1 MKLQKLISKLEKHHK
16 KKLDLSLGRTFNL
29 LKKLGDPQDK
39 LKNVI
44 TVVGTNAKA
53 SMCYSLKSILN
64 QAGYKTNLYTSPHLL
79 SYTERYVF
87 EDNKINEDDLI
98 ELLTD
103 VEKTL
108 GDDNAT
114 LFEILTCA
122 FLKHAENFR
131 DNINII
137 EAGLFHQF
145 DSTNVFKENLMTL
158 IGVIHSDHFQW
169 LENKSIEGVIYEKTA
184 KLLNS
189 NIFINK
195 QVNNEIRDKIDKSL
209 EKNTTAAIC
218 FNYIVERNDEDL
230 EDINFSK
237 NINTEILSSKDILE
251 NKNIDSISSF
261 IFERKLAIEL
271 NIYDLENEYLK
282 ISYILQYQIFKAF
295 HTLTYVD
302 SPIYIKKES
311 IDEIFKHRWDFFDF
325 ISDRLNIYFFKETFG
340 KSEKLNIALHKR
352 RKFISNILS
361 KKLEIDLP
369 SNLETFIKELFKI
382 DDKILSGFDL
392 KYKDNFLINGKYN
405 KDEIDEIF
413 NYFFNETE
421 FVLHLGAHKTA
432 TTFIQNIISKNKY
445 DLAQEGILFI
455 DLDIF
460 REYVK
465 FSKSN
470 HVEIKEFLLFASI
483 PILFCKPKE

>member
-64 QAGYKTNLYTSPHLL
+64 QGGYKTNLYTSPHLL

-87 EDNKINEDDLI
+87 EDKEINEEDLI

-122 FLKHAENFR
+122 FLKYAENFK

-145 DSTNVFKENLMTL
+145 DSTNVFKGNLMTL
-158 IGVIHSDHFQW
+158 IGVIHNDHFQW

-195 QVNNEIRDKIDKSL
+195 QVNSEIRDKIDKSL
-209 EKNTTAAIC
+209 EKNTSNKYFFGKNFNITKSENGFIQYQDGLGELVLPEPSILGDHQLYNISTSIAASRKI
-218 FNYIVERNDEDL
+218 FNIKDEYIRNGIKNISLKARLEEIKSGKLKDIAGNNKLVIDGGHNISASFSIANWIKNQNEEVNLIVGMMKDKEHEEFIKTFENIVNSITLIDIPNQDGAISKEDFKKKL
-230 EDINFSK
+230 DNSKLNLKLSNGIEESIKSLSK
-237 NINTEILSSKDILE
+237 NENTIILCVGSLYLAGEILS
-251 NKNIDSISSF
+251 
-261 IFERKLAIEL
+261 L
-271 NIYDLENEYLK
+271 N
-282 ISYILQYQIFKAF
+282 
-295 HTLTYVD
+295 
-302 SPIYIKKES
+302 
-311 IDEIFKHRWDFFDF
+311 
-325 ISDRLNIYFFKETFG
+325 
-340 KSEKLNIALHKR
+340 
-352 RKFISNILS
+352 
-361 KKLEIDLP
+361 
-369 SNLETFIKELFKI
+369 
-382 DDKILSGFDL
+382 
-392 KYKDNFLINGKYN
+392 
-405 KDEIDEIF
+405 
-413 NYFFNETE
+413 
-421 FVLHLGAHKTA
+421 
-432 TTFIQNIISKNKY
+432 
-445 DLAQEGILFI
+445 
-455 DLDIF
+455 
-460 REYVK
+460 
-465 FSKSN
+465 
-470 HVEIKEFLLFASI
+470 
-483 PILFCKPKE
+483 

>member
-64 QAGYKTNLYTSPHLL
+64 QGGYKTNLYTSPHLL

-87 EDNKINEDDLI
+87 EDKEINEEDLI

-122 FLKHAENFR
+122 FLKYAENFK
-131 DNINII
+131 DNVNII

-158 IGVIHSDHFQW
+158 IGVIHNDHFQW
-169 LENKSIEGVIYEKTA
+169 LENKSIDGVIHEKTA

-195 QVNNEIRDKIDKSL
+195 QVNSEIRDKIEISL
-209 EKNTTAAIC
+209 EKNKSNKYFFEKDFNIAKSENGFIQYEDGLGELVLPEPSILGDHQLYNISTSIAASRKI
-218 FNYIVERNDEDL
+218 FNIKDDYIKNGIKNISLKARLEEIKSGKLKDIAGNNKLVIDGGHNISASFSIANWIKNQNEEVNLIVGMMKDKEHEEFIKTFENIVNSITLIDIPNQDGAISKEDFKKKL
-230 EDINFSK
+230 DNSKLNLKLSNGIEESIKSLSK
-237 NINTEILSSKDILE
+237 NENTIILCVGSLYLAGEILS
-251 NKNIDSISSF
+251 
-261 IFERKLAIEL
+261 L
-271 NIYDLENEYLK
+271 N
-282 ISYILQYQIFKAF
+282 
-295 HTLTYVD
+295 
-302 SPIYIKKES
+302 
-311 IDEIFKHRWDFFDF
+311 
-325 ISDRLNIYFFKETFG
+325 
-340 KSEKLNIALHKR
+340 
-352 RKFISNILS
+352 
-361 KKLEIDLP
+361 
-369 SNLETFIKELFKI
+369 
-382 DDKILSGFDL
+382 
-392 KYKDNFLINGKYN
+392 
-405 KDEIDEIF
+405 
-413 NYFFNETE
+413 
-421 FVLHLGAHKTA
+421 
-432 TTFIQNIISKNKY
+432 
-445 DLAQEGILFI
+445 
-455 DLDIF
+455 
-460 REYVK
+460 
-465 FSKSN
+465 
-470 HVEIKEFLLFASI
+470 
-483 PILFCKPKE
+483 

>member
-29 LKKLGDPQDK
+29 LKKLGNPQDK

-87 EDNKINEDDLI
+87 GDKEINLEDLI

-122 FLKHAENFR
+122 FLKYAENFK

-158 IGVIHSDHFQW
+158 IGVIHNDHFQW

-189 NIFINK
+189 NIFVNK
-195 QVNNEIRDKIDKSL
+195 QLNNEIRDKVEKSL
-209 EKNTTAAIC
+209 EKNTSNKYFFGKDFNIAKSENGFIQYQDPLGELVLPEPSILGDHQLYNISTSIAASRKI
-218 FNYIVERNDEDL
+218 FNIKDEYIKNGIKNISLKARLEEIKFGKLKDIAGNNKLIIDGGHNISASFSIANWIKNQNEEVNLIVGMMKDKEHIEFIKAFENIVNSITLIDIPNQDGAISKEDFKKKL
-230 EDINFSK
+230 DNSKLNLKLSNGIEESIKSLSK
-237 NINTEILSSKDILE
+237 NENTIILCVGSLYLAGEILS
-251 NKNIDSISSF
+251 
-261 IFERKLAIEL
+261 L
-271 NIYDLENEYLK
+271 N
-282 ISYILQYQIFKAF
+282 
-295 HTLTYVD
+295 
-302 SPIYIKKES
+302 
-311 IDEIFKHRWDFFDF
+311 
-325 ISDRLNIYFFKETFG
+325 
-340 KSEKLNIALHKR
+340 
-352 RKFISNILS
+352 
-361 KKLEIDLP
+361 
-369 SNLETFIKELFKI
+369 
-382 DDKILSGFDL
+382 
-392 KYKDNFLINGKYN
+392 
-405 KDEIDEIF
+405 
-413 NYFFNETE
+413 
-421 FVLHLGAHKTA
+421 
-432 TTFIQNIISKNKY
+432 
-445 DLAQEGILFI
+445 
-455 DLDIF
+455 
-460 REYVK
+460 
-465 FSKSN
+465 
-470 HVEIKEFLLFASI
+470 
-483 PILFCKPKE
+483 

>member
-1 MKLQKLISKLEKHHK
+1 MKLQNLISKLEKHHK

-29 LKKLGDPQDK
+29 LKKLGNPQDK

-64 QAGYKTNLYTSPHLL
+64 QGGYKINLYTSPHLL

-87 EDNKINEDDLI
+87 EDKEIDEEDLI

-122 FLKHAENFR
+122 FIKHAENFK

-158 IGVIHSDHFQW
+158 IGVIHNDHYQW

-195 QVNNEIRDKIDKSL
+195 QINNQIRDKIEKAL
-209 EKNTTAAIC
+209 EKNTSNKYFFGKDFHISKSENGFIQYQDQLGELELPEPSILGDHQLYNISTSIAASRKI
-218 FNYIVERNDEDL
+218 FNIKDEHVANGIKNISLRARLEEIKSGKLKAIAGNNRLFVDGGHNISAGHSIAKWVKNQNEEVNLIVGMMIDKEHIEFIKAFRNNVNSITLIDIPHQEGSISKEDL
-230 EDINFSK
+230 KKKLDNLKLNLKLCNGIKESIKSLSENQ
-237 NINTEILSSKDILE
+237 NTIILCVGSLYLAGEILS
-251 NKNIDSISSF
+251 
-261 IFERKLAIEL
+261 L
-271 NIYDLENEYLK
+271 N
-282 ISYILQYQIFKAF
+282 
-295 HTLTYVD
+295 
-302 SPIYIKKES
+302 
-311 IDEIFKHRWDFFDF
+311 
-325 ISDRLNIYFFKETFG
+325 
-340 KSEKLNIALHKR
+340 
-352 RKFISNILS
+352 
-361 KKLEIDLP
+361 
-369 SNLETFIKELFKI
+369 
-382 DDKILSGFDL
+382 
-392 KYKDNFLINGKYN
+392 
-405 KDEIDEIF
+405 
-413 NYFFNETE
+413 
-421 FVLHLGAHKTA
+421 
-432 TTFIQNIISKNKY
+432 
-445 DLAQEGILFI
+445 
-455 DLDIF
+455 
-460 REYVK
+460 
-465 FSKSN
+465 
-470 HVEIKEFLLFASI
+470 
-483 PILFCKPKE
+483 

>member
-64 QAGYKTNLYTSPHLL
+64 QGGYKTNLYTSPHLL

-87 EDNKINEDDLI
+87 EDKEINEEDLI
-98 ELLTD
+98 QLLTD

-114 LFEILTCA
+114 LFEILTCT
-122 FLKHAENFR
+122 FLKYAENFK

-158 IGVIHSDHFQW
+158 IGVIHNDHFQW

-195 QVNNEIRDKIDKSL
+195 QVNNEIRDKIASSL
-209 EKNTTAAIC
+209 EKNTSNKYFFGKDFNIAKSENGFIQYEDGLGELVLPEPSILGDHQLYNISTSIAASRKI
-218 FNYIVERNDEDL
+218 FNIKDEYIRNGIKNISLRARLEEIKSGKLKDIAGNNKLVIDGGHNISASFSIANWIKNQNEEVNLIVGMMKDKEHVEFIKAFENIVNSITLIDIPNQDGAISKEDFKKKL
-230 EDINFSK
+230 DNSKLNLKISNGIEESIKSLSK
-237 NINTEILSSKDILE
+237 NENTIILCVGSLYLAGEILS
-251 NKNIDSISSF
+251 
-261 IFERKLAIEL
+261 L
-271 NIYDLENEYLK
+271 N
-282 ISYILQYQIFKAF
+282 
-295 HTLTYVD
+295 
-302 SPIYIKKES
+302 
-311 IDEIFKHRWDFFDF
+311 
-325 ISDRLNIYFFKETFG
+325 
-340 KSEKLNIALHKR
+340 
-352 RKFISNILS
+352 
-361 KKLEIDLP
+361 
-369 SNLETFIKELFKI
+369 
-382 DDKILSGFDL
+382 
-392 KYKDNFLINGKYN
+392 
-405 KDEIDEIF
+405 
-413 NYFFNETE
+413 
-421 FVLHLGAHKTA
+421 
-432 TTFIQNIISKNKY
+432 
-445 DLAQEGILFI
+445 
-455 DLDIF
+455 
-460 REYVK
+460 
-465 FSKSN
+465 
-470 HVEIKEFLLFASI
+470 
-483 PILFCKPKE
+483 